1 MKYEIENYWNGSNS
15 LMDEADLIEAETG
28 RKALDKFLKANNIKE
43 KVKISGSNEVHFKVT
58 PIYVDEH
65 GKRWI
70 DRRGGKRALWYQVQQ

>member
-43 KVKISGSNEVHFKVT
+43 KVKMKTISFT
-58 PIYVDEH
+58 
-65 GKRWI
+65 
-70 DRRGGKRALWYQVQQ
+70 